1 MLHIQP
7 NQGGF
12 TMTIQTLYTANG
24 NLIRRRT
31 PDGVVPVIRVCRDEY
46 EVDQQELLIWA
57 LLNWRIV
64 TFAQIGPL
72 YEKANRQNP
81 LRTSRSWQDCTHRLL
96 TRGLLIS
103 GMGNTEYDAL
113 YDLLARRFVR
123 PVSGGLLSKVLA
135 FLRVTLFDGISLRTA
150 LTLFRIDR
158 RSASE
163 RKVMRLANQV
173 PLSCAEIIQCLNLDV
188 RTIPSEDAVMDALYT
203 ESDLTCDNFPQ
214 KVYGSQHSREVIEA
228 VAGLYLRK
236 QILLDT
242 Y

>member
-1 MLHIQP
+1 M
-7 NQGGF
+7 
-12 TMTIQTLYTANG
+12 TMQTLYTANG

-31 PDGVVPVIRVCRDEY
+31 PDGVVPVIRICQDEY
-46 EVDQQELLIWA
+46 EVDQQELLVWA

-64 TFAQIGPL
+64 TFTQIGPL
-72 YEKANRQNP
+72 YEKATRQNP
-81 LRTSRSWQDCTHRLL
+81 LPTSRSWQDCTHRLL

-103 GMGNTEYDAL
+103 GIGNTEYDAL
-113 YDLLARRFVR
+113 YNLLARRFVR
-123 PVSGGLLSKVLA
+123 PVSGGLASTVLT
-135 FLRVTLFDGISLRTA
+135 FLRVTLFDGISLHTA
-150 LTLFRIDR
+150 LALFRMDH

-163 RKVMRLANQV
+163 RKVMRLAKQV
-173 PLSCAEIIQCLNLDV
+173 PLSCAEIIQCLNLGV
-188 RTIPSEDAVMDALYT
+188 RVIPSEDAVMEALYT
-203 ESDLTCDNFPQ
+203 EPNLTCDNFPQ

>member
-1 MLHIQP
+1 MLHTQP

-12 TMTIQTLYTANG
+12 TMTMQTLYTANG

-31 PDGVVPVIRVCRDEY
+31 PDGVIPVIRICQDEY

-64 TFAQIGPL
+64 TFEQIVPL
-72 YEKANRQNP
+72 YERAVRQDP
-81 LRTSRSWQDCTHRLL
+81 LPTSRTWQDCTHRLL

-103 GMGNTEYDAL
+103 GIGSTEYDAL
-113 YDLLARRFVR
+113 YNLLARRFVR
-123 PVSGGLLSKVLA
+123 PVSGGLLSKILA
-135 FLRVTLFDGISLRTA
+135 FFRVTLFDGVSLRTA
-150 LTLFRIDR
+150 LTLFRMDR
-158 RSASE
+158 RSGSE
-163 RKVMRLANQV
+163 RKVMHLAHQV
-173 PLSCAEIIQCLNLDV
+173 PLSCAEIIQCLNLGV
-188 RTIPSEDAVMDALYT
+188 RSIPSEDAVMELLYT
-203 ESDLTCDNFPQ
+203 DDALTCDNFPQ
-214 KVYGSQHSREVIEA
+214 RVYGCRHSREVIEA

>member
-1 MLHIQP
+1 MLHTQP

-12 TMTIQTLYTANG
+12 TMTMHTLYTANG

-31 PDGVVPVIRVCRDEY
+31 KDGVVPVIRVCRDEY

-64 TFAQIGPL
+64 SFAQIGPL

-123 PVSGGLLSKVLA
+123 PVSGGTLSKVLA

-203 ESDLTCDNFPQ
+203 EPDLTCDNFPQ

>member
-1 MLHIQP
+1 M
-7 NQGGF
+7 
-12 TMTIQTLYTANG
+12 TMQVLYTANG

-31 PDGVVPVIRVCRDEY
+31 PEGVVPVIRICRDEY
-46 EVDQQELLIWA
+46 EVDQQELLVWA

-72 YEKANRQNP
+72 YEKAVRQNP
-81 LRTSRSWQDCTHRLL
+81 LPTSRSWQDCTHRLL

-113 YDLLARRFVR
+113 YSLLARRFVR
-123 PVSGGLLSKVLA
+123 PVSGGPLSRVLA
-135 FLRVTLFDGISLRTA
+135 FCRVTLFDGVSLRTA
-150 LTLFRIDR
+150 LTLFRMDR
-158 RSASE
+158 RSSSE
-163 RKVMRLANQV
+163 RRVMHLANQV
-173 PLSCAEIIQCLNLDV
+173 PLSCAEIIQCLNLGV
-188 RTIPSEDAVMDALYT
+188 RAIPNEDAVMEVLYT
-203 ESDLTCDNFPQ
+203 EPGLTCDNFPQ
-214 KVYGSQHSREVIEA
+214 KVYGSRHSREVIEA

>member
-1 MLHIQP
+1 M
-7 NQGGF
+7 
-12 TMTIQTLYTANG
+12 TMQTLYTANG

-31 PDGVVPVIRVCRDEY
+31 PDGVVPVIRICRDEY

-64 TFAQIGPL
+64 TFAEIGPL

-103 GMGNTEYDAL
+103 GMGRTEYDAL
-113 YDLLARRFVR
+113 YNLLARRFVR
-123 PVSGGLLSKVLA
+123 PVSGGLLFKVLA
-135 FLRVTLFDGISLRTA
+135 FLHVTLLNGISLRTA
-150 LTLFRIDR
+150 LTLFRMDR

-163 RKVMRLANQV
+163 RRVMHLANQV
-173 PLSCAEIIQCLNLDV
+173 PLSCAEIIQCLNLGV
-188 RTIPSEDAVMDALYT
+188 HTLPSEDAVMEALYT

-214 KVYGSQHSREVIEA
+214 KVYGSRYSREVIEA
-228 VAGLYLRK
+228 VAGTLSAQADLVGSIFIRR
-236 QILLDT
+236 
-242 Y
+242 

>member
-1 MLHIQP
+1 
-7 NQGGF
+7 
-12 TMTIQTLYTANG
+12 MTIQTLYTANG

-31 PDGVVPVIRVCRDEY
+31 KEGVVPVIRICRDEY
-46 EVDQQELLIWA
+46 EDDQQELLVWA

-81 LRTSRSWQDCTHRLL
+81 LQTSRSWQDCTHRLL

-103 GMGNTEYDAL
+103 GMGNTEYNAL

-123 PVSGGLLSKVLA
+123 PVSGGFFSKILA

-150 LTLFRIDR
+150 LTLFRMDH

-163 RKVMRLANQV
+163 RKVMRLAMQV

-188 RTIPSEDAVMDALYT
+188 RTLSSEEAVMEILYT

-214 KVYGSQHSREVIEA
+214 KVYGSRYSREVIEA

-236 QILLDT
+236 QIILDT

>member
-1 MLHIQP
+1 M
-7 NQGGF
+7 
-12 TMTIQTLYTANG
+12 
-24 NLIRRRT
+24 RRS
-31 PDGVVPVIRVCRDEY
+31 
-46 EVDQQELLIWA
+46 A
-57 LLNWRIV
+57 
-64 TFAQIGPL
+64 PL

-123 PVSGGLLSKVLA
+123 PVSGGTLSKVLA

-228 VAGLYLRK
+228 VAGLYCASRSCWIHIEARVPFL
-236 QILLDT
+236 
-242 Y
+242 